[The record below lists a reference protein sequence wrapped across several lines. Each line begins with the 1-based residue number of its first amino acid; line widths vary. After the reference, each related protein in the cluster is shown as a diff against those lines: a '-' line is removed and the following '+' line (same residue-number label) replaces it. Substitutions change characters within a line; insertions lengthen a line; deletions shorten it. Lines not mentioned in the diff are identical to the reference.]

1 MIVTILNFDNRVAIN
16 TEVLDID
23 VPLDESIVA
32 VHWVKDKG
40 WIEYKDGGLV
50 TAENFFT
57 DLSPYQFIIDAF
69 MDKKAELQESGTWES
84 TVRINDV
91 HETVSENTLNS
102 LEERLVEIE

>member
-1 MIVTILNFDNRVAIN
+1 
-16 TEVLDID
+16 
-23 VPLDESIVA
+23 
-32 VHWVKDKG
+32 
-40 WIEYKDGGLV
+40 
-50 TAENFFT
+50 
-57 DLSPYQFIIDAF
+57 